1 MPKALRIIGYNVIV
15 LSLIGGVWF
24 IQCIDSATLATAR
37 RDIATVIVAAC
48 TGGLVGVLFLTLGR
62 IVELLEVP
70 QIKR

>member
-15 LSLIGGVWF
+15 LSLIGGIWF
-24 IQCIDSATLATAR
+24 IQGIDSATLAAAR
-37 RDIATVIVAAC
+37 RDIATVIIATC
-48 TGGLVGVLFLTLGR
+48 SGGLVGALFLVLGR